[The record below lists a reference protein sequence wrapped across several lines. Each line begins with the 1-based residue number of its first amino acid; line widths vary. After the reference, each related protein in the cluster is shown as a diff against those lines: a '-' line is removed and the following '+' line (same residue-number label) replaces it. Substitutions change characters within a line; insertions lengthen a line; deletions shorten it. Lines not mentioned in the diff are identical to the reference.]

1 MTGTLTGAMLALAVN
16 AEPVLRRNG
25 TATLAGPSL
34 THWPAEAAASL
45 DAMIVENANQSSKHR
60 SFLFAVLWLLCV
72 AGMAPER
79 ITLCSKAGC

>member
-34 THWPAEAAASL
+34 THWPADAAASL
-45 DAMIVENANQSSKHR
+45 DAMIAENANSSSEYR
-60 SFLFAVLWLLCV
+60 PSRLTV
-72 AGMAPER
+72 ARVVSLERFRNASLQAP
-79 ITLCSKAGC
+79 

>member
-34 THWPAEAAASL
+34 TQWPAEAAASL
-45 DAMIVENANQSSKHR
+45 DAMIAENGNQSSKHR
-60 SFLFAVLWLLCV
+60 YSPFTVALAV
-72 AGMAPER
+72 
-79 ITLCSKAGC
+79 